1 MEKLKKKTNIL
12 TTFLLSY
19 KSGIKTFVKQI
30 IKLLTMTQINKLY
43 NESFD
48 TIFNKTILKYFT
60 KK

>member
-48 TIFNKTILKYFT
+48 TIFNKLF
-60 KK
+60 